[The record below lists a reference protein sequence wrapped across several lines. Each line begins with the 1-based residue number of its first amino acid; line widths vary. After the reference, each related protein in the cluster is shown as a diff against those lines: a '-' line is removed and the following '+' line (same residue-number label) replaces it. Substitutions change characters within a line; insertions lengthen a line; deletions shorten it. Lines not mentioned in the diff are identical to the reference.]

1 MSSEAPAPIASQ
13 GARTGCARY
22 VVAGAILFALGIA
35 GGFFAWRSSEK
46 AHAEARAQHAEEVFE
61 PGLEKLTPQAPAAAY
76 DIDATIRVIHG
87 IDKALENQDS
97 FDAYMQEI
105 ARQDYRGVA
114 PEILESRK
122 ALFAILQDLYARQK
136 DIEDQK
142 ELWNMTEEL
151 LLATLSV
158 VQVQGNASVLSP
170 GGSFSVDRAQARRL
184 YDDLQ
189 ARETKRFELMSQERE
204 LKEQLFTALVDYADV
219 YYRYLEEWDQL
230 SLLRDRARLAV
241 HNRDWD
247 AAIAASEIAI
257 SKAPHDREAHLMLA
271 QSLVERNEPEDDER
285 LSQLLSE
292 MLAAHPDQSAPVLLL
307 TGVHALR
314 RGDAG
319 AAQLALQQ
327 SAAYYPKQA
336 DRLADMLDPYKMR
349 RFLKRSREG
358 NLIVDEYKATML
370 GAGFWSPDL
379 ELARMLFDQGDDE
392 AGRAKV
398 LDHFAR
404 RRTQGEW
411 DLILQ
416 DISFCH
422 DLLGPRFWEIFPEES
437 YLDLGVSPTLLRDGL
452 SLTVTNRSDRTLHNA
467 TLILC
472 LQFTD
477 MFPGTYVAVPAEATV
492 PAVLAHD
499 ETSFGD
505 LKLAVDVLGITKGV
519 GDVVEQRAVL
529 VSNEAVSWVDTEAY
543 KIAEA
548 DEFRREKRSGA
559 SSKREDPAL
568 GTELLQRAIAGV
580 PRSGRIEVVPK
591 MGNDDV
597 VVRLPSELAIVRPS
611 FRLRTASRDMA
622 PADNAI
628 EGDDIVL
635 RFAGVENFAE
645 GTSPGFE
652 LRMMTPFGDATLRGG
667 PRTPMTVQLLP

>member
-1 MSSEAPAPIASQ
+1 VSSEAPVSRA
-13 GARTGCARY
+13 GCTRY
-22 VVAGAILFALGIA
+22 VVAGSVLLAVGAVGA
-35 GGFFAWRSSEK
+35 VAAWRSAEK
-46 AHAEARAQHAEEVFE
+46 SRAEAREQHAEKVFE
-61 PGLEKLTPQAPAAAY
+61 PGLAKLTPPGSAARAY

-87 IDKALENQDS
+87 IDRALEHQDS

-114 PEILESRK
+114 PEVLESRK

-136 DIEDQK
+136 DLEDQQ
-142 ELWNMTEEL
+142 ELWSMTEDL

-158 VQVQGNASVLSP
+158 VQVEGNTSVLNP

-189 ARETKRFELMSQERE
+189 AREEKRLALMSRERE
-204 LKEQLFTALVDYADV
+204 LREELFEALVDYADV
-219 YYRYLEEWDQL
+219 YYRYVEEWDQL

-241 HNRDWD
+241 HNGDWE
-247 AAIAASEIAI
+247 AAIAASELAIA
-257 SKAPHDREAHLMLA
+257 KAPNDREARLMLA
-271 QSLVERNEPEDDER
+271 QALVERNEPEDDER
-285 LSQLLSE
+285 IGSLLSE
-292 MLAAHPDQSAPVLLL
+292 MLAAHPEQSAPVFLL

-314 RGDAG
+314 RGDAV

-336 DRLADMLDPYKMR
+336 ERLTDMLDPYEMR

-358 NLIVDEYKATML
+358 NLIVDGYKATML

-379 ELARMLFDQGDDE
+379 ELARMLFDRGDDA

-416 DISFCH
+416 DIAFCH

-437 YLDLGVSPTLLRDGL
+437 YLDLGVAPTLLRDGL

-477 MFPGTYVAVPAEATV
+477 MFPGTYVAIPAEATV
-492 PAVLAHD
+492 PAVLAHE

-505 LKLAVDVLGITKGV
+505 LELAVDVLGITKGV

-548 DEFRREKRSGA
+548 DEFRRETKRTAMTDRRS
-559 SSKREDPAL
+559 DPSI
-568 GTELLQRAIAGV
+568 GGDLLRRAIQSV

-591 MGNDDV
+591 MGSDDV

-622 PADNAI
+622 PDENAI

-635 RFAGVENFAE
+635 RFSGVENFAE
-645 GTSPGFE
+645 GATPRFE
-652 LRMMTPFGDATLRGG
+652 LRMTTPFGDVALRGG
-667 PRTPMTVQLLP
+667 PQAPMTVQLLP